1 MSTDTQPGEI
11 QWREWSDE
19 TFAQAQREDKPVLL
33 DISAVWCHWC
43 HRMDRD
49 TYSDPEIRRLV
60 GELYIPV
67 RVENDA
73 RPDINERYNQGGWPT
88 TAFLTPT
95 GEVIYGA
102 TYLPPDQMKRV
113 LVEVNRAYALNKD
126 QLLQQIAGIKARRP
140 SEARPAPPGI
150 PETVVADV
158 LHALHRNFDPHHG
171 GFGTEP
177 KFPVPEAVV
186 FALSQRGSTGGE
198 GLLSLATKTL
208 DGMIGLYDQVDGGF
222 HRYSVTPDWTVPHYE
237 KMLEGNAGL
246 AIAYAAGYIVTGDKR
261 YETVLRGTLAYMTG
275 TLHGDNG
282 GFYGSQDAD
291 VGSHDEAAEFVTG
304 EEYFPLG
311 REERARVGTPF
322 VDKTVYSGWNGL
334 CITALVEGHRALGD
348 EAYLRAA
355 EKAAD
360 MLLATGANAEGALW
374 RVVGNPNSA
383 LGLLADQVPVTRG
396 LLSLYEATGARRY
409 LDAAQRVMAFAE
421 AHLADPIGGGFY
433 DRPESGDALGALAER
448 RRDLPDNALTA
459 QVLLR
464 LHLLTGEERYRQEA
478 ELALRAF
485 GDQYP
490 AYGYFAGGY
499 AQAVQML
506 LRPVHVTVLGP
517 AGDAEAE
524 SRWQKV
530 YRAFDPGAVRE
541 RQDSDRVVA
550 RVCIGTE
557 CREE

>member
-1 MSTDTQPGEI
+1 MSNQAELGEI
-11 QWREWSDE
+11 PWHEWSE
-19 TFAQAQREDKPVLL
+19 AAFAQAQREDKPVLL

-43 HRMDRD
+43 HEMDRN
-49 TYSDPEIRRLV
+49 TYSDAEVRRLV
-60 GELYIPV
+60 GELYVPV

-113 LVEVNRAYALNKD
+113 LVEVSHAYELNKD
-126 QLLQQIAGIKARRP
+126 QLLRQIAEIKARRP
-140 SEARPAPPGI
+140 AGTTPPPEGI
-150 PETVVADV
+150 PVTVVADV
-158 LHALHRNFDPHHG
+158 LHAIRRNFDPHHG
-171 GFGTEP
+171 GLGTQP

-186 FALSQRGSTGGE
+186 LALAEHASTGDE
-198 GLLSLATKTL
+198 SLLSLATKTL
-208 DGMIGLYDQVDGGF
+208 EGMIGLYDTVDGGF

-246 AIAYAAGYIVTGDKR
+246 AIAYAAGYLVTGEERFAD
-261 YETVLRGTLAYMTG
+261 VLRGTLAYMMG
-275 TLHGDNG
+275 TLHGEDG

-291 VGSHDEAAEFVTG
+291 VGSHDAEVEFVTG

-311 REERARVGTPF
+311 RAERARIGTPY

-355 EKAAD
+355 EKTAD
-360 MLLATGANAEGALW
+360 MLLATGANPEGALW
-374 RVVGNPNSA
+374 RVVGSPNSA
-383 LGLLADQVPVTRG
+383 LGLLADQVQVARG
-396 LLSLYEATGARRY
+396 LLALHEATGEGRY
-409 LDAAQRVMAFAE
+409 LAAAQRVMGFAE
-421 AHLADPIGGGFY
+421 AHLADPVGGGFF
-433 DRPESGDALGALAER
+433 DKPEAGDAVGALAER
-448 RRDLPDNALTA
+448 RKDLPDNAAAA

-464 LHLLTGEERYRQEA
+464 LHLLTGEERYLKEA

-485 GDQYP
+485 ADQYP

-506 LRPVHVTVLGP
+506 LRPVHITVLGP
-517 AGDAEAE
+517 VGDAETQA
-524 SRWQKV
+524 RWEKA
-530 YRAFDPGAVRE
+530 YRTFDPGAVRE
-541 RQDSDRVVA
+541 RQEGDRAVT
-550 RVCIGTE
+550 RVCIGRE